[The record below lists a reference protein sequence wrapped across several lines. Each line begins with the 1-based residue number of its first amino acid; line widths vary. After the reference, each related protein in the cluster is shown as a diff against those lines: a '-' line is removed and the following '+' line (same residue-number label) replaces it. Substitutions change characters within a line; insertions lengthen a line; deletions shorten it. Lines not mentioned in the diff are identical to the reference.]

1 MGARHFILK
10 ISDLEVRYGFRAAVD
25 GVSLDL
31 RHGEC
36 LGLLGVNGAGK
47 TSTLA
52 AILGML
58 QPRRGDIAVFGGRP
72 GTPAAFR
79 RTGFAPEDGVPP
91 EYLSSEEYLSFVA
104 GLKIRERADR
114 RRQVSK
120 LLELFDLP
128 PRKKIREFS
137 KGMKKRIV
145 LAQAFL
151 GKPDLLILDEPLNGL
166 DPLIIIKLRDLI
178 DQHIK
183 RGAAIV
189 YSSHILTEVEKSCT
203 RLSLLKEGKQI
214 YTAPVEQT
222 VKEFGSVEAA
232 FAAKA
237 AETEN

>member
-1 MGARHFILK
+1 MGGRHFILK
-10 ISDLEVRYGFRAAVD
+10 ISDLEIRYGFRAAVE

-31 RHGEC
+31 RRGEC

-52 AILGML
+52 AVLGML
-58 QPRRGDIAVFGGRP
+58 RPRRGEVSVFGGKP

-91 EYLSSEEYLSFVA
+91 EYLSAVEYLSFVA
-104 GLKIRERADR
+104 GLKIRDRQER
-114 RRQVSK
+114 RRVVPN
-120 LLELFDLP
+120 LLDLFELP
-128 PRKKIREFS
+128 GSKKIREFS

-151 GKPDLLILDEPLNGL
+151 GSPDLLILDEPLNGL
-166 DPLIIIKLRDLI
+166 DPLIIIKLRELI
-178 DQHIK
+178 DQHLK

-203 RLSLLKEGKQI
+203 RLSLLKQGKLI
-214 YTAPVEQT
+214 YSAPVDET
-222 VKEFGSVEAA
+222 VKEFGSVEGA

-237 AETEN
+237 GGETA